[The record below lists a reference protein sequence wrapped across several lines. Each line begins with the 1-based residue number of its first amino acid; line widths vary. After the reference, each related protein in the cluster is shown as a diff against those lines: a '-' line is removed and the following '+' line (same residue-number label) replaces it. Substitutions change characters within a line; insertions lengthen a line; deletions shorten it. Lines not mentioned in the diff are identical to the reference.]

1 LLFAVQVGVIS
12 TASAAGRNVK
22 SAPESRCQQR
32 QFNRNLVL
40 VPAKAQRLRMPSW
53 VVGSCKSGV
62 TLWTP
67 ARIGDTG
74 ACEPSAIDWQFDR
87 TSDERGSWK
96 RQWRPYV
103 SLMPPLYQLV
113 RMSYQWF
120 QGLPPDIQSA
130 IMAATTKMNVSTGDR
145 LYAKGEY
152 SNGLFTVVSGA
163 IRVSGVSPTGRA
175 IILDF
180 YGPGCWFGDV
190 STFDDLP
197 RVHDAEA
204 VTASTVLVLRPAQ
217 IEVLTSTH
225 PAVGRA
231 LLRLVALHLRILLVA
246 LEDYSLQ
253 SYEQRL
259 AARLLMLTSG
269 FGKKSSDGVVIDL
282 ALPQE
287 VLAQLIGSTRQ
298 RVNQILSDWRD
309 DGIVRSNKRRI
320 LVANVAKLKDLA
332 EG

>member
-1 LLFAVQVGVIS
+1 M
-12 TASAAGRNVK
+12 N
-22 SAPESRCQQR
+22 
-32 QFNRNLVL
+32 
-40 VPAKAQRLRMPSW
+40 
-53 VVGSCKSGV
+53 
-62 TLWTP
+62 
-67 ARIGDTG
+67 
-74 ACEPSAIDWQFDR
+74 
-87 TSDERGSWK
+87 
-96 RQWRPYV
+96 
-103 SLMPPLYQLV
+103 LMPPLYQLV

-120 QGLPPDIQSA
+120 QSLQPDVQSV
-130 IMAATTKMNVSTGDR
+130 IMPATIKINMSAGDK

-152 SNGLFTVVSGA
+152 SNGLFAVVSGA
-163 IRVSGVSPTGRA
+163 VRVSGVSPAGRE

-269 FGKKSSDGVVIDL
+269 FGKKSSDGVLIDL

-287 VLAQLIGSTRQ
+287 VLAQLTGSTRQ
-298 RVNQILSDWRD
+298 RINQILNDWRD

-320 LVANVAKLKDLA
+320 LVANIAKLKELA